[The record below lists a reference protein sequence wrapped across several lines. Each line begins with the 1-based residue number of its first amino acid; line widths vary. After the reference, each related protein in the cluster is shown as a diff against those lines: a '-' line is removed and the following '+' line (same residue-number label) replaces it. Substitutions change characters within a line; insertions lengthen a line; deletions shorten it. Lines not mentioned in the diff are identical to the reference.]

1 MYISLIFQL
10 FESESYFNPCYSIMA
25 ESGSLQLM
33 KIHVTESQAEY
44 YIMLKLNFTEDVDSV
59 QHNDKN
65 LSLKPDRNWQV
76 SLLVRD

>member
-44 YIMLKLNFTEDVDSV
+44 YIMLKLNFVENVDNV
-59 QHNDKN
+59 QHNDKK
-65 LSLKPDRNWQV
+65 SVVKA
-76 SLLVRD
+76 

>member
-1 MYISLIFQL
+1 
-10 FESESYFNPCYSIMA
+10 
-25 ESGSLQLM
+25 M

-65 LSLKPDRNWQV
+65 LLLKPDRNWQV